1 MQHFE
6 SAGLWSLEG
15 DFSHSVG
22 GTLIL
27 DDDGLRL
34 ELLGGFSSDWTAGV
48 ERYPNI
54 HGVVGGN
61 PYGVY
66 VTLIDSIRQHTKYNM
81 AGLMSETIRCG
92 RAIIGAT
99 HLQDRAFN
107 FELLEIMLSHLKD
120 WVGVTG
126 ITFDVSGNLDYTITY
141 TKPVLPSFAF
151 GDKKLTLAPN
161 VGASRGMHRASLDE
175 EILILLEP
183 VGERLPAELGGEE
196 IQTLQNLLTFATDST
211 NAIEGITYYG
221 PEDDRGIHPDYHV
234 LFDPVFRL
242 KERKEVLHLTDMLFS
257 LTDTQALGLNI
268 FDKWLDFTVRNR
280 GFCTVYF
287 ANLYAEP
294 RFLSDRFAKSMH
306 AFSLLATTTRQISEQ
321 TKLFISDIEAASKSR
336 FRDEDRDYVRHVIP
350 TGDEIEMPF
359 HLLRVL
365 HENSEI
371 IGMFIDNADSF
382 VHSVCSSL
390 DYFQRRLGGAQDHM
404 QGKELLYVTLK
415 IRLVTKIMVLKELG
429 FTADAIK
436 HLIVRNNKIGFL
448 RNL

>member
-27 DDDGLRL
+27 NDEGLRL
-34 ELLGGFSSDWTAGV
+34 ELLGGFSSDWIAGV

-66 VTLIDSIRQHTKYNM
+66 VTLIDCIRQRTNYNM
-81 AGLMSETIRCG
+81 AGVMSETIRCG

-99 HLQDRAFN
+99 HLQEQPFRFDI
-107 FELLEIMLSHLKD
+107 LEIMFSHLKD

-126 ITFDVSGNLDYTITY
+126 ITFDVGGNNDYVITY
-141 TKPVLPSFAF
+141 TKPVLPSFSF
-151 GDKKLTLAPN
+151 GERKLSIVPSTRSSH
-161 VGASRGMHRASLDE
+161 GRHRASLDE
-175 EILILLEP
+175 EMLILLEP

-196 IQTLQNLLTFATDST
+196 IQTLQNLLTFATDSP

-221 PEDDRGIHPDYHV
+221 PEDDQQIHPDYHV

-257 LTDTQALGLNI
+257 FSDAQALGLNI
-268 FDKWLDFTVRNR
+268 FDKWLDFTSRNR

-306 AFSLLATTTRQISEQ
+306 AFSLLATATRQISEQ
-321 TKLFISDIEAASKSR
+321 TKLFVSDMETASKSR
-336 FRDEDRDYVRHVIP
+336 FSDEDWDYIRHVMP
-350 TGDEIEMPF
+350 TGGEIEMP
-359 HLLRVL
+359 LRL
-365 HENSEI
+365 I
-371 IGMFIDNADSF
+371 
-382 VHSVCSSL
+382 
-390 DYFQRRLGGAQDHM
+390 Q
-404 QGKELLYVTLK
+404 VTSRK
-415 IRLVTKIMVLKELG
+415 CRY
-429 FTADAIK
+429 
-436 HLIVRNNKIGFL
+436 N
-448 RNL
+448 